1 MDRNQIRYIAILID
15 SKIKEHDGKVFCS
28 IDDAMEYA
36 MNVINEN
43 YADRAVIGM
52 FVIDMLARESIITM
66 IDTLGF
72 TGDKKKIN
80 QLKLFGVK

>member
-28 IDDAMEYA
+28 IDDAREYA